1 LQSLI
6 FIRSRIHWKDSDQQV
21 AGKGLE
27 AKKLSSAA
35 LFLRYGQVFLALLLF
50 IFAIDLLTVA
60 VGRINSGLALEI
72 LQATK
77 NPFISLFIGLLVTA
91 LIQSSSTVTASVV
104 AIVASGNLTLQ
115 QAVPIVLGANIG
127 TTLTSTLVSLS
138 YVMNNKEFRRALS
151 AGISHDVFN
160 ILSVILLFPL
170 EIYFSLLSKVAAH
183 IAGWFAS
190 DNSFEGPIVYNRMF
204 TRTWTDWLVDQINLP
219 LVAMIISILL
229 VFFAINVL
237 STAMYKSFVRDT
249 FEDINKVIFQ
259 KTGLAFFYGIFF
271 TAAVQSSTVTTSLVV
286 PLVASKKVTL
296 KKAFPFIIGTNI
308 GTTITAVIASIYKP
322 EAAIALAIVHVLFNS
337 CGTLVFL
344 PFSYIRAI
352 PVWMANYMGKISL
365 RYRFVGFAYIL
376 LTFFIIPFLLIYFTS
391 E

>member
-1 LQSLI
+1 ME
-6 FIRSRIHWKDSDQQV
+6 
-21 AGKGLE
+21 GLDE
-27 AKKLSSAA
+27 KKLSKGDA
-35 LFLRYGQVFLALLLF
+35 FLKFGQVFFALLLF

-60 VGRINSGLALEI
+60 VGNVNNGLALEF

-138 YVMNNKEFRRALS
+138 YLMNKKEFRRALS
-151 AGISHDVFN
+151 AGISHDIFN
-160 ILSVILLFPL
+160 ILTVILLLPL
-170 EIYFSLLSKVAAH
+170 EIYFGFLSNTASH

-190 DNSFEGPIVYNRMF
+190 DNSFDGPIVYNRIF
-204 TRTWTDWLVDQINLP
+204 TRSWTEWVVAQINQP
-219 LVAMIISILL
+219 VVSMILSVVL
-229 VFFAINVL
+229 VFLAIKVL
-237 STAMYKSFVRDT
+237 STAMYKSFIKNT
-249 FEDINKVIFQ
+249 FQDINKVIFQ
-259 KTGLAFFYGIFF
+259 KTGLAFFYGLFF

-296 KKAFPFIIGTNI
+296 SKAFPFIIGANI

-322 EAAIALAIVHVLFNS
+322 EAAIALALVHVLFNS
-337 CGTLVFL
+337 LGALIFL
-344 PFSYIRAI
+344 PLAGIRKI
-352 PVWMANYMGKISL
+352 PVWIANFMGKISVK
-365 RYRFVGFAYIL
+365 YRIVVFAYIL
-376 LTFFIIPFLLIYFTS
+376 LTFFIIPFLLIYFTKG
-391 E
+391 

>member
-1 LQSLI
+1 M
-6 FIRSRIHWKDSDQQV
+6 
-21 AGKGLE
+21 
-27 AKKLSSAA
+27 
-35 LFLRYGQVFLALLLF
+35 
-50 IFAIDLLTVA
+50 
-60 VGRINSGLALEI
+60 GRINSGLALDI
-72 LQATK
+72 LQATE

-138 YVMNNKEFRRALS
+138 YVMDNKEFRRALS

-170 EIYFSLLSKVAAH
+170 EIYFGFLSKIAAH

-259 KTGLAFFYGIFF
+259 KTGLAFLNGVFF

-286 PLVASKKVTL
+286 PLVASKKVSL
-296 KKAFPFIIGTNI
+296 GKAFPFIIGTNI

-322 EAAIALAIVHVLFNS
+322 EAAIALALVHVLFNS
-337 CGTLVFL
+337 FGALVLL
-344 PFSYIRAI
+344 PFSYIRAF
-352 PVWMANYMGKISL
+352 PVWIANYMGKISL

-376 LTFFIIPFLLIYFTS
+376 LTFFIIPFLLIYFTR
-391 E
+391 

>member
-1 LQSLI
+1 M
-6 FIRSRIHWKDSDQQV
+6 
-21 AGKGLE
+21 E